1 MPNYEQIVYKGD
13 HVIPIY
19 QRNGLLE
26 ERNLNINI
34 FDFGDKLQIKLRDLS
49 EYSFNFT
56 DYVDLGDFEVMR
68 VNQCLDIN
76 YSEFKTNI
84 VEMLYQFQ
92 KKELFLKCELSEKSC
107 TLVFFTKSKIK
118 SIVYLT
124 LELKPTDHKEIISEM
139 YLEINELQEVNNRLQ
154 KQLSTSRKLV
164 QEKEA
169 DLKDLEVAKKAEVE
183 QFCKSLEHI
192 EKFFN
197 SKSSSIYNHL
207 IGKISIFNKQISGL
221 QIKIKVLKEENN
233 LKVDSSDRL
242 IRTMENLRVENMES
256 NQTINDLKKENSTLN
271 ILRVKLEKNVAD
283 LQKNLETL
291 QIANR
296 NMENKK
302 TELEKDLEKLSIIV
316 TQKDSKIS
324 ELSKDLVQANNMLVQ
339 FNGHFDIKQQQVD
352 ELQDDLSKKEK
363 FIIEQ
368 KCKMNQILQ
377 SFQDYKSKFNK
388 ENLDNMRRDLLSANK
403 RIHDMEEEIKKLNK
417 INALLSQK
425 MSQGGYLNNRK

>member
-1 MPNYEQIVYKGD
+1 
-13 HVIPIY
+13 
-19 QRNGLLE
+19 
-26 ERNLNINI
+26 
-34 FDFGDKLQIKLRDLS
+34 
-49 EYSFNFT
+49 
-56 DYVDLGDFEVMR
+56 MR